1 MDKIKALILRELAA
15 SRRSVWELLEAGDF
29 LLRDFIRAANELYE
43 GGLIEAGESGLG
55 ITEKGLSALD
65 EAAVAFKS
73 GICDKCSGRRVI
85 PGGGFGE
92 IFNEYKGI
100 VANRPPPNP
109 DFCQGYMDEYDVI
122 ARAALMH
129 HYDDLSH
136 KDVVLIGDDD
146 LLSIALAL
154 TGLPHRICVLDVD
167 ERLGDFIAKVNGE
180 RGFGIE
186 FRKYDVRDPLPKD
199 LLEGFDVF
207 SSEPL
212 ETLSGLRA
220 FISRGACC
228 LREGGSGYFGLTV
241 AEASHGKWLE
251 IERFVTGMNCVI
263 TDIIRGFS
271 RYPTAYGG
279 LSYEGFARGFSFPV
293 AKNPG
298 IRWYKSAL
306 FRFEA
311 LGKPIWAIPPDERIQ
326 MEQVDPEE
334 DVTIIYRD

>member
-1 MDKIKALILRELAA
+1 MDRIKVRILRELAT
-15 SRRSVWELLEAGDF
+15 SRKSIWELLEASDF
-29 LLRDFIRAANELYE
+29 LLRDFMRAVNELYE
-43 GGLIEAGESGLG
+43 GGLIETDGSSLG
-55 ITEKGLSALD
+55 ITEKGLSAVD
-65 EAAVAFKS
+65 EDAVRFKS

-85 PGGGFGE
+85 PGEEFEE
-92 IFNEYKGI
+92 IFNDYKGI
-100 VANRPPPNP
+100 VANRPPPTP
-109 DFCQGYMDEYDVI
+109 DFCQGYMNEYDVI
-122 ARAALMH
+122 ARAAFMH
-129 HYDDLSH
+129 HYGDLSH
-136 KDVVLIGDDD
+136 KDIILIGDDD

-167 ERLGDFIAKVNGE
+167 ERLGEFIAKINKE

-212 ETLSGLRA
+212 ETLSGLKA

-241 AEASHGKWLE
+241 VEASHGKWLE
-251 IERFVTGMNCVI
+251 IEKFVTGMNCVI

-271 RYPTAYGG
+271 RYPTAYE
-279 LSYEGFARGFSFPV
+279 SVNYEGFAKGFSFPV
-293 AKNPG
+293 TKNPG
-298 IRWYKSAL
+298 IKWYKSSL
-306 FRFEA
+306 LRFEA

-334 DVTIIYRD
+334 DLTILYRD